1 MDQDLFKLINPS
13 IEGLTPYEPGKP
25 IEDLEREFGINK
37 AIKLASN
44 ENPLGP
50 SPKVI
55 ESINKEVFNIHRY
68 PDGNGFRLKEA
79 IASKFKIKSS
89 SLTLGNG
96 SNDIIEFV
104 ARCFLNTQSSVVF
117 SQYAF
122 AVYPLVIKSLGAKP
136 IEVKAKDW
144 GHHLQAMLEAVEED
158 TKIIF
163 IANPNNPTG
172 TFIKKRE
179 IIRFLEKVPNNKIVF
194 LDQAYFE
201 YSDYEEEDV
210 TLDIVNNFE
219 NLVISR
225 TFSKA
230 YGLAG

>member
-1 MDQDLFKLINPS
+1 
-13 IEGLTPYEPGKP
+13 
-25 IEDLEREFGINK
+25 
-37 AIKLASN
+37 
-44 ENPLGP
+44 
-50 SPKVI
+50 
-55 ESINKEVFNIHRY
+55 
-68 PDGNGFRLKEA
+68 
-79 IASKFKIKSS
+79 
-89 SLTLGNG
+89 
-96 SNDIIEFV
+96 
-104 ARCFLNTQSSVVF
+104 
-117 SQYAF
+117 
-122 AVYPLVIKSLGAKP
+122 
-136 IEVKAKDW
+136 
-144 GHHLQAMLEAVEED
+144 MLEAVEED

-230 YGLAG
+230 YGLAGLRVGYSVSSEPIANYLNRIRQPFNVNSLALKAAEIALSEAPIRKKK